1 MAELDLLKAR
11 LNPEIRNVLPKMS
24 PRSAF
29 RRAKSCQEFA
39 ERFGAQPALAGLW
52 PTSRHKLRTAS
63 PVFQPMLTSAADTT
77 AGSIQT
83 AAVFKFC
90 EQLLNQKSDAGM
102 YMDQYVLLCSSLELM
117 WSGNAHETLRS
128 MMKVPEAKFL
138 DPLPDGAPPASGP
151 SWMSLPY
158 CLSKL
163 KVPSAQ
169 ACAAQSAAVASF
181 MLGQYMGAL
190 QSFPK
195 RGVSSVGQA
204 HDMAVLADTVGHPR
218 QACLHEAL
226 QQELKKHTAW
236 SQGLK
241 LSLQRL
247 CTAYQDSGTNSCEWV
262 LASQEVHAMMQT
274 KPNNFQISLDVFP
287 ESVFQDAS
295 EWFDAAC
302 WSQVRPLAHELI
314 AAKDMLLIKEQ
325 KNDDAFELL

>member
-1 MAELDLLKAR
+1 MF
-11 LNPEIRNVLPKMS
+11 S
-24 PRSAF
+24 QF
-29 RRAKSCQEFA
+29 R
-39 ERFGAQPALAGLW
+39 
-52 PTSRHKLRTAS
+52 
-63 PVFQPMLTSAADTT
+63 
-77 AGSIQT
+77 
-83 AAVFKFC
+83 
-90 EQLLNQKSDAGM
+90 
-102 YMDQYVLLCSSLELM
+102 
-117 WSGNAHETLRS
+117 
-128 MMKVPEAKFL
+128 KVPEAKFL

-302 WSQVRPLAHELI
+302 WSQECKHADKSVDKSDSAFIMLFCKEV
-314 AAKDMLLIKEQ
+314 AKQSTISKPHQSFLYICAEVMCHDAERATHAECFSECLTLGVIQ
-325 KNDDAFELL
+325 AGNNTKNDHHKFLSGMVGLPA